1 MRAAGIIG
9 AVAFLAILG
18 LAVGDFPSVG
28 DPHSPASRHVVPR
41 YLEKTVEETG
51 VPNAVTSILADYRG
65 YDTNFETT
73 VIFTAAAAVI
83 LILGGFPW
91 RDGGGT

>member
-1 MRAAGIIG
+1 MRLGGVIG
-9 AVAFLAILG
+9 GLAFLAVLG
-18 LAVGDFPSVG
+18 LAVADFPPVG
-28 DPHSPASRHVVPR
+28 DPCNPASRHVVPR

-51 VPNAVTSILADYRG
+51 VPNTITSILADYRG

-73 VIFTAAAAVI
+73 VIFTASAAVI

-91 RDGGGT
+91 KGHGRT

>member
-1 MRAAGIIG
+1 MRLAGIIG
-9 AVAFLAILG
+9 ALAFLAV
-18 LAVGDFPSVG
+18 LALAIGDFPPVG
-28 DPHSPASRHVVPR
+28 DPQNPASRHVVPR
-41 YLEKTVEETG
+41 YIERTLEETG
-51 VPNAVTSILADYRG
+51 VPNTITSILADYRG

-91 RDGGGT
+91 RDGGRT